1 MSLQKYDLQKMG
13 SVILRAA
20 SGLTISAE
28 FLGVGILFYLGTFTR
43 LLADDY
49 CEIMMLRGGSLL
61 SVVYQTYMIGNF
73 RAANRF
79 SRLIF
84 VQGSELLGPNN
95 IQLVPTLMIVLW
107 LIGLVWLIYEIRKLI
122 GVQLPFIVDLFMGVS
137 IIFFS
142 AMQAPNRF
150 QTFFWRSS
158 IMTHFAP
165 VVFMCLLVAFIF
177 FLIRKMNGRVPAFWL
192 TLFVF
197 ISSFLIGGIS
207 EPPAALLFVVH
218 ALLLVH
224 FWRRPGSEQYPA
236 LILVSTSL
244 FGTLLA
250 LLVMFLAP
258 GNLLHGKTTLII
270 LPLTIAESIKFTFEF
285 IRDTLRTLPIPSL
298 VSLILS
304 GLLFFALY
312 LKPDQPSLSSIQR
325 RNIGIALVI
334 LPLLSYLLIAV
345 TFAPSAYGQ
354 AYPVERARFI
364 GRFLMTAAFVFEGA
378 LLGVLFAQL
387 KPISYHRRIFF
398 PAAALLMLV
407 LGLYPLRG
415 GLALWNNVD
424 EYRAWA
430 TAWDEREQLIHRM
443 AESGVQDPV
452 VEWFPNRYGV
462 KDIDGSTEHWM
473 NKCVAD
479 YYGFNTIRSVPMGE

>member
-13 SVILRAA
+13 SIILRAA

-28 FLGVGILFYLGTFTR
+28 FLGLGILFYLGTFTR

-49 CEIMMLRGGSLL
+49 CEIMMLKGGSLL
-61 SVVYQTYMIGNF
+61 SVVYQTYMLGNF

-107 LIGLVWLIYEIRKLI
+107 LIGLLWLIYEIRKLI
-122 GVQLPFIVDLFMGVS
+122 GVQLPFLVDLFMGVS

-142 AMQAPNRF
+142 AIQAPNRF

-165 VVFMCLLVAFIF
+165 VVFMGLLVAFIF
-177 FLIRKMNGRVPAFWL
+177 FLMRRTNGRSPAFWW

-197 ISSFLIGGIS
+197 LSSFLIGGIS
-207 EPPAALLFVVH
+207 EPPAALLVVVH
-218 ALLLVH
+218 ALLLVY
-224 FWRRPGSEQYPA
+224 FWRRKGSEPYPA
-236 LILVSTSL
+236 ISLIWASL
-244 FGTLLA
+244 FGTFLA
-250 LLVMFLAP
+250 LIVMFLAP
-258 GNLLHGKTTLII
+258 GNLLHGKTTFII
-270 LPLTIAESIKFTFEF
+270 LPLTVVESIKFTFEF
-285 IRDTLRTLPIPSL
+285 MRDTLRTLPIPSL
-298 VSLILS
+298 ISLILS
-304 GLLFFALY
+304 GQLFFALY
-312 LKPDQPSLSSIQR
+312 LQPNQPGLSPIQR
-325 RNIGIALVI
+325 RNIGMALVI

-364 GRFLMTAAFVFEGA
+364 GRFLMTAALMLEGA
-378 LLGVLFAQL
+378 LLGVWFAQL
-387 KPISYHRRIFF
+387 EFISSYRRIFF
-398 PAAALLMLV
+398 PMTAVLLLV
-407 LGLYPLRG
+407 FGLYPLRG
-415 GLALWNNVD
+415 GLSLWKDVD

-430 TAWDEREQLIHRM
+430 TEWDAREQLIHDM

-473 NKCVAD
+473 NKCVSD